1 MCMCMCMCMCICM
14 CMLTEISI
22 HIQQR
27 LESAIKQWRAVLSTR
42 HALAACICMCM
53 YICAY
58 FPDFLSL

>member
-27 LESAIKQWRAVLSTR
+27 LESANEQWRAVLSTR